1 MKKIAVVPIDDRPI
15 CYTLIEQIAAMDKNL
30 ELFMPERN
38 LLGNLKKHADYEA
51 IFQWLNSLCEL
62 DAIVLSLDTIAYGGL
77 ISSRRNTEKYEEI
90 IKKADAFLNLAKSK
104 GAKIYAFSSIMRI
117 SNNNENIEEKKYWN
131 LWGEKIFR
139 YSYEAHKGI
148 KNNFKDEIPKEILN
162 DYLKT
167 RERNFKVNLHYLEM
181 QKKGMFDFLI
191 FSKDD
196 TGQFGLNVKEA
207 QEIEKLGGFVKTGA
221 DEIPLGLFA
230 RAYLGGKTLKI
241 KPIYK
246 YKNFKTPSKYED
258 IAIDKCARGQIEAA
272 GCEICEQEEDLTLF
286 INNFKEHQG
295 DHVLGDLV
303 NEFNGNL
310 KLPKTPYFIA
320 DVNNANGAD
329 NTFVEKLFEQGISEN
344 FFGYCAYNTS
354 ANTVGCALCVA
365 IVKHFAECFDKEAFL
380 KLQFIRFV
388 DDWAYQANVRQNKE
402 NIEHY
407 SRRVNNF
414 FFFIL
419 SSLEKKL

>member
-1 MKKIAVVPIDDRPI
+1 
-15 CYTLIEQIAAMDKNL
+15 
-30 ELFMPERN
+30 
-38 LLGNLKKHADYEA
+38 
-51 IFQWLNSLCEL
+51 
-62 DAIVLSLDTIAYGGL
+62 
-77 ISSRRNTEKYEEI
+77 
-90 IKKADAFLNLAKSK
+90 
-104 GAKIYAFSSIMRI
+104 
-117 SNNNENIEEKKYWN
+117 
-131 LWGEKIFR
+131 
-139 YSYEAHKGI
+139 
-148 KNNFKDEIPKEILN
+148 
-162 DYLKT
+162 
-167 RERNFKVNLHYLEM
+167 
-181 QKKGMFDFLI
+181 
-191 FSKDD
+191 
-196 TGQFGLNVKEA
+196 VKEA

-365 IVKHFAECFDKEAFL
+365 IIKHFAESFNEEAFL

-402 NIEHY
+402 SIEHY
-407 SRRVNNF
+407 SRRINNF
-414 FFFIL
+414 LRTNFSF
-419 SSLEKKL
+419 SYSLPWKRSFEIEITL